1 LNAVY
6 ADFHARPWK
15 VQFRQ
20 NGNAP
25 GSLYD
30 PNWFYYYCVN
40 GVDYS
45 GGGGTVESG
54 WDE

>member
-1 LNAVY
+1 LENQGLPRFSKRESA
-6 ADFHARPWK
+6 
-15 VQFRQ
+15 FRQ
-20 NGNAP
+20 NGNVP

-30 PNWFYYYCVN
+30 PNWFYYDLVH
-40 GVDYS
+40 GVEQG